1 MNKTSENYIKYIS
14 NKVEKTKAL
23 LESKKMV
30 FLKSKDNETKKF
42 NDNLSKF
49 LTGFE
54 KTEEI
59 IKSYIIDLNI
69 FINQIIL

>member
-1 MNKTSENYIKYIS
+1 MKYIS

-23 LESKKMV
+23 LENKKIV
-30 FLKSKDNETKKF
+30 FMKSKDNEEKKF

-49 LTGFE
+49 LIGFE

-59 IKSYIIDLNI
+59 IKSELFH
-69 FINQIIL
+69 FIYFSKKKQIKNAFSK